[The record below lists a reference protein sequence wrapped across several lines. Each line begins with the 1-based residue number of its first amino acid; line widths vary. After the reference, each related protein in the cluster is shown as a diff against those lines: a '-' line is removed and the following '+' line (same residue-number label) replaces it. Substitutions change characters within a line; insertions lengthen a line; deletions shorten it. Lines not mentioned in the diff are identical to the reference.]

1 MAGMNANRLLS
12 DIPAR
17 LRRRAASL
25 LARLTRPAGSRSG
38 FWAGVHYFVVAR
50 VFNREQRS
58 ILAGQI
64 AYRRSLRSPNGTM
77 AVLRRNVHRLEKGIL
92 MMPRRVPF
100 ALDYIGETTAA
111 FVTATGGAG
120 GGIDEA
126 ELAWA
131 NDVLGEYFGIHEN
144 VPAVE
149 EHRRLYDAVRRE
161 RSLPAARVPYLR
173 DLAAPPPVSFEDLSK
188 LARRRRS
195 VRWFLPRPVERSLLD
210 KALEAGAQAPTACN
224 RQPFRFQF
232 FDEPGLVRKIIDIPF
247 GLAGYGHQ
255 VPVVGAVIGQ
265 QRHFFDERDRHL
277 IYIDASLAVMGFLFA
292 LETLGLASCCV
303 NWSDIEDREK
313 RMEEFLGLATDE
325 RPVMLIAIGYPD
337 PQGMV
342 ANSTK
347 KSLAQLRS
355 YNFE

>member
-1 MAGMNANRLLS
+1 MAANSFLTDL
-12 DIPAR
+12 PAR
-17 LRRRAASL
+17 LWRRAAAP

-38 FWAGVHYFVVAR
+38 FWAALHYFVIAR
-50 VFNREQRS
+50 VFNREQVS
-58 ILAGQI
+58 ILAGQM
-64 AYRRSLRSPNGTM
+64 AYRRSLRSPDGTM

-92 MMPRRVPF
+92 MRPRRVPF

-111 FVTATGGAG
+111 FVTATGGVG

-144 VPAVE
+144 FPAVE
-149 EHRRLYDAVRRE
+149 EHRRIYDAVHRE
-161 RSLPAARVPYLR
+161 HSLPVARVPYLR
-173 DLAAPPPVSFEDLSK
+173 DLAAPSPISFEGLSM

-210 KALEAGAQAPTACN
+210 KALEVGAQAPTACN

-232 FDEPGLVRKIIDIPF
+232 FDDPGLVRHIIDIPF

-255 VPVVGAVIGQ
+255 VPVVAAVIGQ

-292 LETLGLASCCV
+292 LETLSLSSCCV
-303 NWSDIEDREK
+303 NWPDIEEKEK
-313 RMEEFLGLATDE
+313 RMEQFLRLAPDE

>member
-1 MAGMNANRLLS
+1 MASLLPLKTL
-12 DIPAR
+12 PAR
-17 LRRRAASL
+17 LWRRVLAL
-25 LARLTRPAGSRSG
+25 LGQFTRPAGSRSG
-38 FWAGVHYFVVAR
+38 LWASLHYFFVAR

-58 ILAGQI
+58 ILAGQM
-64 AYRRSLRSPNGTM
+64 AYRRSLNSPDGTM
-77 AVLRRNVHRLEKGIL
+77 AILRRNVHRLEKGIL

-100 ALDYIGETTAA
+100 ALDYIAETTAA
-111 FVTATGGAG
+111 FVTANSTSCGR
-120 GGIDEA
+120 IDEA

-131 NDVLGEYFGIHEN
+131 NDVLGEYFGIHEGL
-144 VPAVE
+144 PE
-149 EHRRLYDAVRRE
+149 IEKHRRDYENVRGE
-161 RSLPAARVPYLR
+161 HSLLAPRVPYLR
-173 DLAAPPPVSFEDLSK
+173 NLSEPPSVSFDDLSA

-195 VRWFLPRPVERSLLD
+195 VRWFLPRVVERTLLD
-210 KALEAGAQAPTACN
+210 RALEAGAQAPTACN

-232 FDEPGLVRKIIDIPF
+232 FDDPALVRRIIDIPF

-255 VPVVGAVIGQ
+255 VPVVAAVIGQ

-303 NWSDIEDREK
+303 NWPDIEEK
-313 RMEEFLGLATDE
+313 ERRMADFLKLAPDE

-347 KSLAQLRS
+347 KSLVQLRS